1 MLSVVTML
9 STVKLGF
16 FSPTKTRTVSNEM
29 NPFPLFSNC
38 SNSKKAEM
46 ENRNRKLYFYC
57 VDLDKQTVLR
67 PVSSRQGA

>member
-1 MLSVVTML
+1 MRL
-9 STVKLGF
+9 F
-16 FSPTKTRTVSNEM
+16 FPTKTQTVSNEI

-57 VDLDKQTVLR
+57 VDLDKQTGLTILQRVQSR
-67 PVSSRQGA
+67 PVDISSRQGA